1 MAIGSNNGSVLER
14 QNTVTLRGL
23 PRNPETKRGGGITV
37 ELQPR
42 KGWRE
47 QAVKGLLSLQYR
59 VSARAEIEMSD
70 GTKQMRS
77 VNAFFPAVSY
87 NQLVT
92 LGECNGKSFFRL
104 NEDGSAKTHLVSGA
118 AGFDST
124 AIAVDSENR
133 VILDDNGH
141 PIIEEQSIVTEGGE
155 EFDMLFGCIWII
167 ESDNSLTLRMNGV
180 SAYADERG
188 KPDGN
193 GRPYLNLYCD
203 DYEVIAI
210 ERCTPKGKAMAFGF
224 NVSKAAAARQNA
236 AAARQNAAA
245 VQDIEDPESF

>member
-1 MAIGSNNGSVLER
+1 MAIGSNNVTVLER
-14 QNTVTLRGL
+14 QNAVTLRGL
-23 PRNPETKRGGGITV
+23 PRNPITKKGGGITV

-47 QAVKGLLSLQYR
+47 KAVKGLLSLQYR

-77 VNAFFPAVSY
+77 INAFFPAVGQNNELLS
-87 NQLVT
+87 
-92 LGECNGKSFFRL
+92 LGEYEGKSFFRL
-104 NEDGSAKTHLVSGA
+104 NENGSTKTHLVSGA

-133 VILDDNGH
+133 VRLDDSGH
-141 PIIEEQSIVTEGGE
+141 PIIEESAIVTEDGE
-155 EFDMLFGCIWII
+155 EFNMLFGCIWIV
-167 ESDNSLTLRMNGV
+167 ESENSLTIQMKGV
-180 SAYADERG
+180 SVYTDERG

-203 DYEVIAI
+203 DYQIIAI
-210 ERCTPKGKAMAFGF
+210 ERCAPKGKTMSFGF
-224 NVSKAAAARQNA
+224 NISKSAAARKNA
-236 AAARQNAAA
+236 TAI
-245 VQDIEDPESF
+245 QDIEDPESI